1 MITYYPQTLSIA
13 AIMREAPEL
22 GLVDLQEK
30 QRLQDVADKKARGKG
45 PPKKITKKKEKG
57 EGRRSIRKR

>member
-1 MITYYPQTLSIA
+1 
-13 AIMREAPEL
+13 MREAPEL

-45 PPKKITKKKEKG
+45 PPKKITKKKDKG